1 MNSDF
6 GSAAA
11 AISIAERARA
21 LRWLQANANDFLDFG
36 VLEAKE
42 QATFRRPQTRVGHVI
57 NGAEQRCAPPR

>member
-1 MNSDF
+1 LNNDF

-21 LRWLQANANDFLDFG
+21 LRWLQANADDFLDFG

-42 QATFRRPQTRVGHVI
+42 RAKWTTSAQSQGKSRPFAVRRQGS
-57 NGAEQRCAPPR
+57 AM